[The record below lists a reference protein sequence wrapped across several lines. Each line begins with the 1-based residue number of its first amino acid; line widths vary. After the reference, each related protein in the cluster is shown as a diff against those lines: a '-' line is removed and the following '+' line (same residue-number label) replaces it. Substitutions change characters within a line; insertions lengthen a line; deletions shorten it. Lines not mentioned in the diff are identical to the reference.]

1 MASIIYKDGESI
13 RVEYEQLKRHLDAG
27 WSVSE
32 QVVEQVVEPE
42 AEQEESQG
50 ESMSDYERE
59 LRDKIKALGGRV
71 GGRAS
76 IETIE
81 KKLAELESE

>member
-1 MASIIYKDGESI
+1 MASVIYKDGKSI

-27 WSVSE
+27 WSTFEQVSE
-32 QVVEQVVEPE
+32 QE

-59 LRDKIKALGGRV
+59 LRDKIKALGGRI